1 MTVVDAMTHLD
12 RTRSLRLIATAALL
26 ALLAGC
32 AADKSD
38 LEKFVRDERAKS
50 GGAIEPLPTPRV
62 FDTFTYK
69 PGDRRSPFKVDL
81 TGTALAR
88 ASRGANAGG
97 GDGGVRPDDMRP
109 REYLEDFSLD
119 ALKMVGHIELKGTMY
134 ALVKDGDGAVHR
146 VKVGNYMGQNHGR
159 ITNLSETEI
168 RISEIVSDG
177 KGSFVSRDTS
187 LALGQ

>member
-1 MTVVDAMTHLD
+1 MKTGIEIPL
-12 RTRSLRLIATAALL
+12 RRSSRALRLVGAATLV

-62 FDTFTYK
+62 FDVFVYK

-88 ASRGANAGG
+88 ATRGANAGG
-97 GDGGVRPDDMRP
+97 GEAGLRPDDVRP
-109 REYLEDFSLD
+109 REYLEDFGLD
-119 ALKMVGHIELKGTMY
+119 AIKMVGTVEMKGTLF

-146 VKVGNYMGQNHGR
+146 VHAGNYMGQNHGK
-159 ITNLSETEI
+159 IVNVSDTEI

-177 KGSFVSRDTS
+177 KGSYVSRDTA
-187 LALGQ
+187 LNLGQ

>member
-1 MTVVDAMTHLD
+1 MPNRIQIRA
-12 RTRSLRLIATAALL
+12 LRIAATAALV
-26 ALLAGC
+26 ALVAGC

-38 LEKFVRDERAKS
+38 LEKFVRDERAKP
-50 GGAIEPLPTPRV
+50 GGSIEPLPTPRV

-69 PGDRRSPFKVDL
+69 PADRRSPFKVDL

-88 ASRGANAGG
+88 AKRGANAGG
-97 GDGGVRPDDMRP
+97 GDSGVRPDDDRP
-109 REYLEDFSLD
+109 REYLEDFPLDSLR
-119 ALKMVGHIELKGTMY
+119 MVGHIEIKGTMY

-146 VKVGNYMGQNHGR
+146 VKAGNHMGQNHGKV
-159 ITNLSETEI
+159 TNLSETEI

-187 LALGQ
+187 LALGDQ

>member
-1 MTVVDAMTHLD
+1 MANRDHTV
-12 RTRSLRLIATAALL
+12 RLLATTALL

-38 LEKFVRDERAKS
+38 LEKFVRDERAKQ

-69 PGDRRSPFKVDL
+69 PGERRSPFKVDL

-88 ASRGANAGG
+88 AGRGANAGG
-97 GDGGVRPDDMRP
+97 GDGSVHPDDERP
-109 REYLEDFSLD
+109 REYLEDFALD
-119 ALKMVGHIELKGTMY
+119 ALKMVGHLELKGTMY
-134 ALVKDGDGAVHR
+134 ALVKDADGAVHR
-146 VKVGNYMGQNHGR
+146 VKVGNYMGQNHGK
-159 ITNLSETEI
+159 IINLSETEI

-187 LALGQ
+187 IALGQ